1 MSFAIP
7 KSFPHIWV
15 PMMTNDDGALLTVNG
30 VSAAYGKVVA
40 LRDVSLTVKRGEIVA
55 ILGAN
60 GAGKTTLLNAI
71 SGILPVTS
79 GSIQFEGKH
88 IQGRKPWFLS
98 RAGISHVPEGRE
110 IFPSM
115 SVEANLKIVDAFGT
129 GPVFTIEEV
138 LTMFPRLNER
148 LRQAAGSLSG
158 GEQQMLAI
166 GRGLMARPR
175 LILFDEPSLGLS
187 PFFTKFVLGAIG
199 ALRAK
204 GLSALLVEQN
214 MRAALKIADR
224 AYVLRVGSIVR
235 QGSASE
241 IADAPDIQEAYLGA

>member
-1 MSFAIP
+1 
-7 KSFPHIWV
+7 
-15 PMMTNDDGALLTVNG
+15 MTSDGTLLTVKD

-40 LRDVSLTVKRGEIVA
+40 LRGVSLSVNRGEIVA

-71 SGILPVTS
+71 SGVLPITA
-79 GSIQFEGKH
+79 GRIEFADQR
-88 IQGRKPWFLS
+88 IDGRKPWTLS

-115 SVEANLKIVDAFGT
+115 TVEANLKIVDAFGS
-129 GPVFTIEEV
+129 GPVFTVDDV
-138 LTMFPRLNER
+138 LNMFPRLRER
-148 LRQAAGSLSG
+148 FRQAAGNLSG

-187 PFFTKFVLGAIG
+187 PFFSKFVLGAIG

-235 QGSASE
+235 EGMAGE

>member
-1 MSFAIP
+1 
-7 KSFPHIWV
+7 
-15 PMMTNDDGALLTVNG
+15 MTSDGATLAVNG

-40 LRDVSLTVKRGEIVA
+40 LRDVSLTVNRGEIVA

-71 SGILPVTS
+71 SGVLPITA
-79 GSIQFEGKH
+79 
-88 IQGRKPWFLS
+88 GRIDFAGQRINGLKPWTLS

-115 SVEANLKIVDAFGT
+115 TVEANLKIVDAFGS
-129 GPVFTIEEV
+129 GPVFTFEDV
-138 LTMFPRLNER
+138 LNMFPRLRER
-148 LRQAAGSLSG
+148 IRSLAGNLSG

-166 GRGLMARPR
+166 GRGLMARPQ

-187 PFFTKFVLGAIG
+187 PFFSKFVLGAIG
-199 ALRAK
+199 ELRTK

-235 QGSASE
+235 EGSATE
-241 IADAPDIQEAYLGA
+241 IAAAPDIQEAYLGA

>member
-1 MSFAIP
+1 
-7 KSFPHIWV
+7 
-15 PMMTNDDGALLTVNG
+15 MTSDGTLLTVKD

-40 LRDVSLTVKRGEIVA
+40 LRGVSLSVNRGEIVA

-71 SGILPVTS
+71 SGVLPIAA
-79 GSIQFEGKH
+79 GRIEFADQR
-88 IQGRKPWFLS
+88 IDGRKPWTLS

-115 SVEANLKIVDAFGT
+115 TVEANLKIVDAFGS
-129 GPVFTIEEV
+129 GPVFTVDDV
-138 LTMFPRLNER
+138 LNMFPRLRER
-148 LRQAAGSLSG
+148 FRQAAGNLSG

-187 PFFTKFVLGAIG
+187 PFFSKFVLGAIG

-235 QGSASE
+235 KGTAGE

>member
-1 MSFAIP
+1 
-7 KSFPHIWV
+7 
-15 PMMTNDDGALLTVNG
+15 MTSDGTLLTVKD

-40 LRDVSLTVKRGEIVA
+40 LRGVSLSVNRGEIVA

-71 SGILPVTS
+71 SGVLPITA
-79 GSIQFEGKH
+79 GRIEFADQR
-88 IQGRKPWFLS
+88 INGRKPWTLS

-115 SVEANLKIVDAFGT
+115 TVEANLKIVDAFGS
-129 GPVFTIEEV
+129 GPVFTVDDV
-138 LTMFPRLNER
+138 LNMFPRLRER
-148 LRQAAGSLSG
+148 FRQAAGNLSG

-187 PFFTKFVLGAIG
+187 PFFSKFVLGAIG
-199 ALRAK
+199 ALRAR

-235 QGSASE
+235 EGMAGE

>member
-1 MSFAIP
+1 
-7 KSFPHIWV
+7 
-15 PMMTNDDGALLTVNG
+15 MTSNGTLLTVKG

-40 LRDVSLTVKRGEIVA
+40 LRGVSLSVNRGEIVA

-71 SGILPVTS
+71 SGVLPITA
-79 GSIQFEGKH
+79 GRIEFADQR
-88 IQGRKPWFLS
+88 IDGRKPWKLS

-115 SVEANLKIVDAFGT
+115 TVEANLKIVDAFGS
-129 GPVFTIEEV
+129 GPVFTVDDV
-138 LTMFPRLNER
+138 LNMFPRLRER
-148 LRQAAGSLSG
+148 FRQAAGNLSG

-187 PFFTKFVLGAIG
+187 PFFSKFVLGAIG

-235 QGSASE
+235 EGSATE
-241 IADAPDIQEAYLGA
+241 IAAAPDIQEAYLGA

>member
-1 MSFAIP
+1 
-7 KSFPHIWV
+7 
-15 PMMTNDDGALLTVNG
+15 MTSDGTLLTVKD

-40 LRDVSLTVKRGEIVA
+40 LRGVSLSVNRGEIVA

-71 SGILPVTS
+71 SGVLPITA
-79 GSIQFEGKH
+79 GRIEFADQR
-88 IQGRKPWFLS
+88 IDGRKPWTLS

-115 SVEANLKIVDAFGT
+115 TVEANLKIVDAFGS
-129 GPVFTIEEV
+129 GPVFTVDDV
-138 LTMFPRLNER
+138 LNMFPRLRER
-148 LRQAAGSLSG
+148 FRQAAGNLSG

-187 PFFTKFVLGAIG
+187 PFFSKFVLGAIG

-235 QGSASE
+235 KGTAGE